1 MKKNI
6 SLSNI
11 DERTLCAYLCNKNNL
26 EDFEILYD
34 LYKNISQSALRSKN
48 YEAYQLK
55 LQWFISALQSD
66 GDSTNISTIKNVCNK
81 YNIDIYNIL
90 LLIEAKNIDM
100 NPIPF
105 ISEDALITYAKNT
118 GGLLWWILA
127 QVLIKNPEKYKDKII
142 ATGTAFAILGIIRN
156 ANFNQQ
162 RNIYTLIYTA
172 ESVSKNIND
181 IKQKNINSLII
192 KAKSF
197 IKESRTKTSFNPK
210 LNRFLSLNLFT
221 EFYINKLA
229 KQPYTNIKD
238 NLEQKSKIFYLK
250 YICSYLLRR
259 Y

>member
-1 MKKNI
+1 
-6 SLSNI
+6 
-11 DERTLCAYLCNKNNL
+11 
-26 EDFEILYD
+26 
-34 LYKNISQSALRSKN
+34 
-48 YEAYQLK
+48 
-55 LQWFISALQSD
+55 
-66 GDSTNISTIKNVCNK
+66 
-81 YNIDIYNIL
+81 
-90 LLIEAKNIDM
+90 M